1 MTNLTTFVSLSEV
14 ANLTSND
21 VLSDFLKLKISTN
34 TRQTY
39 SKALDDFFMRT
50 VGVATSPTMVGEFLS
65 LTQTQAVRLVLQYQ
79 TKLMDAGLTP
89 STINVRLSALKS
101 LINHARKIGRCD
113 YTLVDVTSRKVEVY
127 RDTSGLPPE
136 GIAQILATCNQNSL
150 KGARDYAVLRLLWG
164 NALRR
169 GEVSSATVGD
179 YSGGD
184 GTLQI
189 MGKGKVQKSSID
201 LPPKTIIA
209 IDNWLWCRTAEM
221 TTPSKNQPL
230 FVGLTRGSGRLGGG
244 AIRSIV
250 VDCTEAAGI
259 SKVMSPHRIRHSA
272 ITAALDTSGGDVRSA
287 RALSRHANLNTL
299 TRYDDNRHKLQG
311 SASIMLDDLV

>member
-1 MTNLTTFVSLSEV
+1 MSNLTTLLSLSEV
-14 ANLTSND
+14 ASLTSND

-39 SKALDDFFMRT
+39 SKALDDFFIRT
-50 VGVATSPTMVGEFLS
+50 IGVAASPTMVGEFLS
-65 LTQTQAVRLVLQYQ
+65 LSQTQAVSLVLQYQ
-79 TKLMDAGLTP
+79 AKLMDSGLTP

-101 LINHARKIGRCD
+101 LVNHARKVGRCEF
-113 YTLVDVTSRKVEVY
+113 TLVDVRSRQVEVY

-136 GIAQILATCNQNSL
+136 GISQILATCNQNTL
-150 KGARDYAVLRLLWG
+150 KGVRDYAVLRLLWG

-179 YSGGD
+179 YSSGD
-184 GTLQI
+184 ATLMI

-201 LPPKTIIA
+201 LPPKTILA
-209 IDNWLWCRTAEM
+209 IDNWLEWRSREFSS
-221 TTPSKNQPL
+221 PSKSEPL
-230 FVGLTRGSGRLGGG
+230 FVGLTHGGG
-244 AIRSIV
+244 KFGGEGIRSMLV
-250 VDCTEAAGI
+250 ERTEKAGI
-259 SKVMSPHRIRHSA
+259 SKQMSPHRIRHSA
-272 ITAALDTSGGDVRSA
+272 ITAALDASGGDVRSA

-311 SASIMLDDLV
+311 KASLALDDLV